1 MNKSTQ
7 QVKLERVKGDPRAG
21 REVAGD
27 AGNKRDPPLIQLVA
41 AQPGSHEFALLRP
54 LSNPHFPGLTAT

>member
-27 AGNKRDPPLIQLVA
+27 AGNKQVLRDGTL
-41 AQPGSHEFALLRP
+41 H
-54 LSNPHFPGLTAT
+54 